1 MKLKMT
7 ACIDA
12 PKEKVW
18 EAISDISNIDLWVD
32 PILSAH
38 CEGDVKKGLGAQR
51 VCHLKG
57 SMTVREK
64 FVQWEEND
72 SLTYVAEESKYFKS
86 AKNKWSVKTE
96 NGKTLLTTE
105 SEVVLKFGMLGRLLG
120 PVMYLASKKWEK
132 IRWRRY
138 SI

>member
-72 SLTYVAEESKYFKS
+72 SLTYVAEESKYFKR
-86 AKNKWSVKTE
+86 AKNKWFLKTE

-105 SEVVLKFGMLGRLLG
+105 SEVVLKFGILGRLLG